1 MTGSIDFGYPWWLAY
16 GHIVFLIPAAALL
29 AAALIRAWPKW
40 IAVIGGAVTLWAG
53 ASLFI
58 MNSFE
63 INRAPSLP
71 TENFFRSGQG
81 RVLDIGAGT
90 GRSSIMV
97 LTARPQAKLV
107 ALDLFSQSFD
117 QHFGKAESVTPQ
129 QRLMAN
135 LKAAGVDGRAS
146 IETADMRKLPF
157 EPSSFDAIVSA
168 YAVDHVGR
176 EGAKQ
181 VLTESNRVLK
191 PGGDFL
197 LILVGNDAWTKF
209 AFGPLLT
216 HGGTRGASWWSERSR
231 EAGFQVTE
239 VGTSPA
245 SLFLLLRRPS

>member
-1 MTGSIDFGYPWWLAY
+1 MTGSIDFGYPWWLSY

-29 AAALIRAWPKW
+29 AASLMRGWPKW
-40 IAVIGGAVTLWAG
+40 IAAIAGAFTLWAG
-53 ASLFI
+53 ASLFVV
-58 MNSFE
+58 NSFDV
-63 INRAPSLP
+63 NRTPALP

-90 GRSSIMV
+90 GRSAIMV
-97 LTARPQAKLV
+97 LKARPQAQLV
-107 ALDLFSQSFD
+107 GLDLFSESFD
-117 QHFGKAESVTPQ
+117 QHFGKTEAMTPQ
-129 QRLMAN
+129 QRFMAN

-146 IETADMRKLPF
+146 TTTADMRKLPF
-157 EPSSFDAIVSA
+157 EPASFDAIVSA

-181 VLTESNRVLK
+181 VLAESNRVLK

-216 HGGTRGASWWSERSR
+216 HGGVRGASWWSEQARQ
-231 EAGFQVTE
+231 AGFEVTE
-239 VGTSPA
+239 NGTSPA
-245 SLFLLLRRPS
+245 SLFLLLRRP